1 MAADDFQ
8 SKSDPPLHILAVCG
22 SLNPASRTKMALALA
37 LKGAEEYGADTRLI
51 DLRDYKL
58 VFYGEVEEMDYPPDV
73 FRLRKEIKESD
84 GIIFGTPEYHG
95 SVSGVLKNLL
105 DLMNQ
110 EHLETKITGVVGVA
124 GGDTGAINSLNTMR
138 TVGRNLHFWVLP
150 QEVSVANSSA
160 AFNDDGSVNDPN
172 IEQRLLNLG
181 RQVVKFASLQRTVR
195 DTEFMK
201 MWEELP
207 TW

>member
-1 MAADDFQ
+1 
-8 SKSDPPLHILAVCG
+8 
-22 SLNPASRTKMALALA
+22 
-37 LKGAEEYGADTRLI
+37 
-51 DLRDYKL
+51 
-58 VFYGEVEEMDYPPDV
+58 
-73 FRLRKEIKESD
+73 
-84 GIIFGTPEYHG
+84 
-95 SVSGVLKNLL
+95 
-105 DLMNQ
+105 
-110 EHLETKITGVVGVA
+110 
-124 GGDTGAINSLNTMR
+124 
-138 TVGRNLHFWVLP
+138 VLP

-160 AFNDDGSVNDPN
+160 AFNDDGSLNDPN